1 MAGDKKSGR
10 FTREKLTAPEM
21 DFSAAPKFI
30 RKPLQW
36 IRNYWYYYK
45 MYVVF
50 AVPILLVAVVLIVSA
65 ATKKTYDFTVILS
78 GSTTFDSETL
88 DKVCENLSPYLC
100 DVTGDG
106 KLLVGG
112 SDLTIRENLE
122 DEFYANNYNKLAQI
136 MVFDEVVFFLADKYS
151 YAYLEEHGFIE
162 PFSVLGAGSADEN
175 ALIVNDLLHAVCLK
189 LCKEIRDLLRRIY
202 SACAKRKEVL
212 GSYVCKRSELVLYVL
227 GIEGEAEDRDLV
239 SIAVVILELGLEVCA
254 LALLRRKQCYVAE
267 TVGPRHVVI
276 SLGSELNL
284 ADLVKVVVNALYTE
298 IKQCE
303 QIRICVEQV
312 KEHHSSVRVLG
323 SCRDSHHSAL

>member
-1 MAGDKKSGR
+1 MAGDKKSRR

-50 AVPILLVAVVLIVSA
+50 AVPILLVAVVLIDSA

-88 DKVCENLSPYLC
+88 DKVCENLSPYLS

-175 ALIVNDLLHAVCLK
+175 ALVVNDK
-189 LCKEIRDLLRRIY
+189 
-202 SACAKRKEVL
+202 
-212 GSYVCKRSELVLYVL
+212 G
-227 GIEGEAEDRDLV
+227 
-239 SIAVVILELGLEVCA
+239 ILEGTELEVYGDWY
-254 LALLRRKQCYVAE
+254 L
-267 TVGPRHVVI
+267 
-276 SLGSELNL
+276 
-284 ADLVKVVVNALYTE
+284 LVKVQSTAEAGNAAYQARREALRE
-298 IKQCE
+298 MILALK
-303 QIRICVEQV
+303 
-312 KEHHSSVRVLG
+312 SV
-323 SCRDSHHSAL
+323 